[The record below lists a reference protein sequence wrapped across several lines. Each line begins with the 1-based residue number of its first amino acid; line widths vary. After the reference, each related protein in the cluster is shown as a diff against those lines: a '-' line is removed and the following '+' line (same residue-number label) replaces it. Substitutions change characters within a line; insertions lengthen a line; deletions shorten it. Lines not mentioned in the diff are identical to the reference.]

1 MSLEPDSAIQPG
13 QAYKPICL
21 GVLGK
26 REDISRTDFHER
38 VLNPLMELIGK
49 VPDVIYMSNDGS
61 TSSFV
66 SLWADKCGV
75 RHETV
80 MADWRRLGRR
90 AVVMR
95 DARIVKEA
103 TYLLLFEQ
111 PRSEYISKIG
121 LRELKKGKKIFGIT
135 PGKDWELQ
143 EWEASGSC
151 EIK

>member
-1 MSLEPDSAIQPG
+1 M
-13 QAYKPICL
+13 
-21 GVLGK
+21 
-26 REDISRTDFHER
+26 
-38 VLNPLMELIGK
+38 
-49 VPDVIYMSNDGS
+49 
-61 TSSFV
+61 
-66 SLWADKCGV
+66 WADKSGI

-80 MADWRRLGRR
+80 VADWRRLGRR

-103 TYLLLFEQ
+103 SYLLLFEQ

-121 LRELKKGKKIFGIT
+121 LRELKKGKKVFSIT

-143 EWEASGSC
+143 EWETSGSC